1 MLLGFALAV
10 VAGNQL
16 GAAGTG
22 SVLAI
27 LFAWALARAAF
38 LLAPASPLAGA
49 LNAAFAALIAL
60 HVLPRLFGS
69 AKKLR
74 NRVLP
79 FILGALCAAAAGWQL
94 APYAHGGT
102 LPADFVVGTVVL
114 FALLMLF
121 MGGRV
126 IAPVVAGQLHRQGE
140 RLEARVQ
147 PHIEAAL
154 IATGLAA
161 LFAIVAPVTPLA
173 PALALATTGLLAAL
187 RLGRWR
193 LWALRGRPD
202 LLCLGAG
209 YAWLSLGLVALGA
222 SLAFGVRR
230 SAALHVITVGALGTL
245 TLNVMA
251 QTWLLKAR
259 RGQAGSR
266 AIVAGTLLV
275 AAAALFRVLA
285 SFYPE
290 PWLVLAAACWATAF
304 AILLSLFW
312 RTRPWP

>member
-1 MLLGFALAV
+1 MRNRFPAYQVFYPAASLYAALMLPASVLAMTGRVNGLAPLADPTGHAHEMLLGFALAV

-16 GAAGTG
+16 GAAGRW
-22 SVLAI
+22 SVLA
-27 LFAWALARAAF
+27 LFFAWALARAAF
-38 LLAPASPLAGA
+38 VLAPASPLAGA

-69 AKKLR
+69 VKKLR

-147 PHIEAAL
+147 PYSEGAL

-161 LFAIVAPVTPLA
+161 LFAI
-173 PALALATTGLLAAL
+173 
-187 RLGRWR
+187 
-193 LWALRGRPD
+193 
-202 LLCLGAG
+202 
-209 YAWLSLGLVALGA
+209 
-222 SLAFGVRR
+222 
-230 SAALHVITVGALGTL
+230 
-245 TLNVMA
+245 
-251 QTWLLKAR
+251 
-259 RGQAGSR
+259 
-266 AIVAGTLLV
+266 
-275 AAAALFRVLA
+275 
-285 SFYPE
+285 
-290 PWLVLAAACWATAF
+290 
-304 AILLSLFW
+304 
-312 RTRPWP
+312 